1 MAKDIGGLFE
11 DVNLDGILDAEE
23 IINIDMDGIEQDAIT
38 SAKDL
43 INNLSRYYYND
54 EFLKNNPSLKKRIDG
69 DLEHLR
75 ILIKM
80 RKSDEVTHDILIKA
94 ISKNSSN
101 ASLYRSLSEIQKTIL
116 QITTKMTEIVNS
128 LNALLKNYQL
138 EINFKEEKESN
149 EDQEESI
156 DDMQHTSK
164 GSKSFIEQMMKDEE
178 NEEDS

>member
-1 MAKDIGGLFE
+1 MAEDIKDLFE

-23 IINIDMDGIEQDAIT
+23 IVNIDIDGIEQDAVT

-43 INNLSRYYYND
+43 IDNLSRYHYDD

-75 ILIKM
+75 ILMKM
-80 RKSDEVTHDILIKA
+80 RKSDEVTHDILIRA

-116 QITTKMTEIVNS
+116 QITTKITDIVNS

-138 EINFKEEKESN
+138 EFNFKEEKEAN
-149 EDQEESI
+149 ENQEEQSI
-156 DDMQHTSK
+156 TDMQNTCK

-178 NEEDS
+178 EDE

>member
-1 MAKDIGGLFE
+1 MRKINYIA
-11 DVNLDGILDAEE
+11 VGIILTLATISSCSSKTDE
-23 IINIDMDGIEQDAIT
+23 ITNINIIY
-38 SAKDL
+38 
-43 INNLSRYYYND
+43 NN
-54 EFLKNNPSLKKRIDG
+54 
-69 DLEHLR
+69 
-75 ILIKM
+75 
-80 RKSDEVTHDILIKA
+80 
-94 ISKNSSN
+94 
-101 ASLYRSLSEIQKTIL
+101 
-116 QITTKMTEIVNS
+116 EIVNS

>member
-1 MAKDIGGLFE
+1 MAKDIEGLFE

-43 INNLSRYYYND
+43 INNLSRDYYND

>member
-1 MAKDIGGLFE
+1 MAKDIEGLFE

-23 IINIDMDGIEQDAIT
+23 IVNIDMDGIEQDAIT

-54 EFLKNNPSLKKRIDG
+54 EFLKNNPALKKRIAG

-149 EDQEESI
+149 EGQEESI

>member
-1 MAKDIGGLFE
+1 MAKNIEGLFE

-43 INNLSRYYYND
+43 INNLSRYYYN
-54 EFLKNNPSLKKRIDG
+54 EKKKKNNPSLKKRIDG